1 MAGAAD
7 IIPEVALVSLPSSS
21 SSFLQHKPLLEARRD
36 PLTLEPWLG
45 DATCTANA
53 TIPCTGTVIFAWCLQ
68 RESPWKG
75 TGASAKVISLH
86 GAMRALDLLMT
97 LL

>member
-1 MAGAAD
+1 ML
-7 IIPEVALVSLPSSS
+7 PPSSF
-21 SSFLQHKPLLEARRD
+21 SFLQQNPLPEAHMD
-36 PLTLEPWLG
+36 TLTIKPWLG
-45 DATCTANA
+45 DATSTANA

-68 RESPWKG
+68 RENSRKG

-86 GAMRALDLLMT
+86 GAMMALDLLMT